1 MITDDIK
8 SAIAAEISQVA
19 VTDPLE
25 AVDELTTRLNQLRNQ
40 CVGEID
46 RALWTFS
53 MEKLSRLIA
62 EKAVFV

>member
-25 AVDELTTRLNQLRNQ
+25 AVDELTARLNKLRNQ

-62 EKAVFV
+62 EKAVIV

>member
-8 SAIAAEISQVA
+8 SAIAAEIAA
-19 VTDPLE
+19 VTTSDPLE
-25 AVDELTTRLNQLRNQ
+25 AVDELTARLNKLRSQ

-46 RALWTFS
+46 RGLWHFS
-53 MEKLSRLIA
+53 MEKLSRMIA